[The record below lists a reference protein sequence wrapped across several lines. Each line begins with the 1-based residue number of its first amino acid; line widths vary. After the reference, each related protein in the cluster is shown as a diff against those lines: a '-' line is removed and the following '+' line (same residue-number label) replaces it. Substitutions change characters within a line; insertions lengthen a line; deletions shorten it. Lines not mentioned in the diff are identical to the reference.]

1 MKLTYL
7 GHSAFLL
14 NTLGKTILFD
24 PFITPNPKAAHI
36 DVTTLNPDYILI
48 SHAHSDHIADLVT
61 IAHQS
66 NAKVIANWE
75 IIQWCAAQGLTNLH
89 PMNTGGKFSF
99 DIGTVHATIAQHSSS
114 FADGTYGGNPMGFV
128 IQNQESTL
136 YYAGDTALTLDMQ
149 ILAKKFA
156 INTAI
161 LPLGDN
167 FTMDYN
173 DAIMAASYINCSN
186 IIGMHFDTFDMI
198 AIDHDAAIQ
207 GFEQAGKS
215 LFLPSIGQSF
225 DI

>member
-1 MKLTYL
+1 
-7 GHSAFLL
+7 
-14 NTLGKTILFD
+14 
-24 PFITPNPKAAHI
+24 
-36 DVTTLNPDYILI
+36 
-48 SHAHSDHIADLVT
+48 
-61 IAHQS
+61 
-66 NAKVIANWE
+66 
-75 IIQWCAAQGLTNLH
+75 
-89 PMNTGGKFSF
+89 
-99 DIGTVHATIAQHSSS
+99 
-114 FADGTYGGNPMGFV
+114 
-128 IQNQESTL
+128 
-136 YYAGDTALTLDMQ
+136 MQ
-149 ILAKKFA
+149 ILAKKFS